1 MKSNLRKM
9 VAGLLLLSFLSGSA
23 LAQGRIATID
33 LRKVF
38 DNYWKRKQADTAIK
52 ERAADMEKEHTSMV
66 NDWKKSKDDYQ
77 TLLSGA
83 NDQVVSAD
91 ERDKRKKAAEDKL
104 KQLKETEDT
113 ILEYEKRA
121 KTTLDEQLKRMRDN
135 ILGEIRTVINA
146 KAQSAGYMLVIDTA
160 AESSNFTPIVLYVNN
175 KDSDLTDTVL
185 GQLNAGAPPETTKAE
200 EKPPEKKA
208 EKKSGR

>member
-1 MKSNLRKM
+1 M